1 MEDVVRKSIC
11 AAKKI
16 CKDVDE
22 VALGNA
28 AKLLYDTCNKPG
40 FIIDFDVVWKLLK
53 YARKDSAKRKL
64 LQYFTEGIDYETRI
78 LKNVD
83 SRNKGHT
90 GGKPEENFMLTSE
103 AFSSFCQMTNTP
115 IGKQVRIMYHR
126 MSVFVKELQ
135 EAIKRGEVTL
145 TRNSTPTGSRPVE
158 RVKAGNLHTL
168 CHEVVGQRVNGMGHG
183 IITGDINKASTGRY
197 KYELAREL
205 NKPSGEVNLRDYM
218 TRSQLSAAGF
228 LQSTL
233 IDACE
238 EADGEIDIVKFN
250 RESCEKFAQ
259 AFGDLIHG
267 KVSEKKLPLRNAR
280 QAVQAIEAVAEETA
294 AVVEQPTIIKKTTIQ
309 NYFAVVNQTNNN

>member
-11 AAKKI
+11 AAKEI
-16 CKDVDE
+16 CKEVDE
-22 VALGNA
+22 VALKNA

-53 YARKDSAKRKL
+53 YSTKANAKRKL
-64 LQYFTEGIDYETRI
+64 LQDFTEGIDFEIKFIKKDEFTC
-78 LKNVD
+78 
-83 SRNKGHT
+83 
-90 GGKPEENFMLTSE
+90 GKPGENIMMTSE
-103 AFSSFCQMTNTP
+103 AFSSFCQITRTP

-145 TRNSTPTGSRPVE
+145 THNSTSTGSRPVE

-168 CHEVVGQRVNGMGHG
+168 CHEAVGQRVNGMGHG

-205 NKPSGEVNLRDYM
+205 NKPSSEVNLRDYM

-250 RESCEKFAQ
+250 RESCEKFAR

>member
-1 MEDVVRKSIC
+1 
-11 AAKKI
+11 
-16 CKDVDE
+16 
-22 VALGNA
+22 
-28 AKLLYDTCNKPG
+28 
-40 FIIDFDVVWKLLK
+40 
-53 YARKDSAKRKL
+53 
-64 LQYFTEGIDYETRI
+64 
-78 LKNVD
+78 
-83 SRNKGHT
+83 
-90 GGKPEENFMLTSE
+90 
-103 AFSSFCQMTNTP
+103 MTNTP
-115 IGKQVRIMYHR
+115 IGRQVRIMYHR

-145 TRNSTPTGSRPVE
+145 TRNATPMGSRPVE
-158 RVKAGNLHTL
+158 RVKAGDLHTL
-168 CHEVVGQRVNGMGHG
+168 CHEAVGNRVNGMGHG

-238 EADGEIDIVKFN
+238 EATDEFDFVGFN

-267 KVSEKKLPLRNAR
+267 KIAEQTLPLRNAR
-280 QAVQAIEAVAEETA
+280 QTVDAIEAATEQAVAA
-294 AVVEQPTIIKKTTIQ
+294 IEQPAAKNTIH
-309 NYFAVVNQTNNN
+309 NYFAVVNQTNN